1 MNVVLCGIVSV
12 SMSVCRSCRYAS
24 CVSCFVVWM
33 FSRLTESPKRFL
45 ASFSI
50 VVIMVG
56 VSCFALMS
64 FMIIDSKMRI
74 FSASFPSSFCLFL
87 WGFLVSFLLLGS
99 SFNVLGWL
107 LPCGL
112 CGVLCCWLVFCCDG
126 DVCGVVCG
134 GVFGGCGDGFGD
146 CCDGFGDCCAVCWCC
161 GVVF

>member
-1 MNVVLCGIVSV
+1 MLLCHVYVCFVCFVCTCVCLLVLCGCEGFCFFCGYFGCAYSSWLLRLFAGSWICWLLAVNVVLCGIVSV

-33 FSRLTESPKRFL
+33 FSRHTESPKRFL

-56 VSCFALMS
+56 VSCFALIS

-87 WGFLVSFLLLGS
+87 
-99 SFNVLGWL
+99 
-107 LPCGL
+107 
-112 CGVLCCWLVFCCDG
+112 
-126 DVCGVVCG
+126 
-134 GVFGGCGDGFGD
+134 
-146 CCDGFGDCCAVCWCC
+146 
-161 GVVF
+161 